1 MILSDLGKFFNDTK
15 HRAAS
20 LQQLSFFVRSY
31 IALVLNYELTPC
43 TQVNTQQSREADSRN
58 SCNKVEA

>member
-20 LQQLSFFVRSY
+20 LQQLSFLFDPTSH
-31 IALVLNYELTPC
+31 LC
-43 TQVNTQQSREADSRN
+43 
-58 SCNKVEA
+58 